1 MSIFQR
7 IAKIGPMRTLT
18 HVWMIVTI
26 RKLIFVSILTKLH
39 WRQIDMAKY
48 NVPLDICVHS
58 YQEIEADSVEEALKT
73 ATDNIYALGFDKVI
87 TNNGFYVF
95 QDMDDC
101 IEEIEDE

>member
-1 MSIFQR
+1 
-7 IAKIGPMRTLT
+7 
-18 HVWMIVTI
+18 
-26 RKLIFVSILTKLH
+26 
-39 WRQIDMAKY
+39 MAKY

-58 YQEIEADSVEEALKT
+58 YQEIEADSVEEALKK

-101 IEEIEDE
+101 IEEIEDEKYGKAKNENIKTQGLRKDIEL

>member
-1 MSIFQR
+1 MS
-7 IAKIGPMRTLT
+7 
-18 HVWMIVTI
+18 
-26 RKLIFVSILTKLH
+26 
-39 WRQIDMAKY
+39 KY

-58 YQEIEADSVEEALKT
+58 YQEIESDSVEEALKK
-73 ATDNIYALGFDKVI
+73 ATDNIYSLGFDKVI